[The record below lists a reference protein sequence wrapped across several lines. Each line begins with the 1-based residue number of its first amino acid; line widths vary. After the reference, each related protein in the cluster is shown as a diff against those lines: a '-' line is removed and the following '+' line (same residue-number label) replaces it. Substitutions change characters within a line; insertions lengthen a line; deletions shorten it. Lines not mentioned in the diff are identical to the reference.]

1 MADFRLTDDSR
12 LGYINTKGKAVIA
25 PIWDASLEFSEGL
38 AAIGVRDN
46 DKLKW
51 GFIDRKGKVVIK
63 PNYDAVTP
71 DVDDLSLYMDVN
83 GGHFINCLATMYL
96 EDDKITQVIIDKQG
110 NEIKRQTYD
119 SYDDIFSEVSF

>member
-25 PIWDASLEFSEGL
+25 PIWDAALEFSEGL
-38 AAIGVRDN
+38 AAIGIGDN

-63 PNYDAVTP
+63 PKYDAVTP
-71 DVDDLSLYMDVN
+71 DVGDLSLYVDIN
-83 GGHFINCLATMYL
+83 GGRFINGFATMYL
-96 EDDKITQVIIDKQG
+96 EDDKITQIIIDKQG

-119 SYDDIFSEVSF
+119 SYDDIFSDTPF